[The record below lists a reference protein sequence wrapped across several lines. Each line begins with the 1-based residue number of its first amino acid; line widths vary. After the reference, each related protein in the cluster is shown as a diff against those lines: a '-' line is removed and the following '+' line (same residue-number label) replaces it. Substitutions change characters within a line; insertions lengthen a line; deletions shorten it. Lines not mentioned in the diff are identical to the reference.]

1 MYSKEMVS
9 NRKGK
14 KGDRFQVC
22 NFKVTSLVN
31 GRNEELI
38 TAGLLIELKR
48 GLTRNLNLES

>member
-9 NRKGK
+9 NGKGK

-22 NFKVTSLVN
+22 NFKVTSLVS
-31 GRNEELI
+31 GRNEEPI
-38 TAGLLIELKR
+38 TAGLLTELKR